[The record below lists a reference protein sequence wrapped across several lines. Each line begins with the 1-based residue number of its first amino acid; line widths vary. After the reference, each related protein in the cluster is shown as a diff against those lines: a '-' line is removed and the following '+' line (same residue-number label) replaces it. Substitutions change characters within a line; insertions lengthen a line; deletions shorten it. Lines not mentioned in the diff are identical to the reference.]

1 MECGDDNFD
10 RVRKSRAICKD
21 TWEKDT
27 TGMESDGYSKVE
39 HKNMDLHNNAVERVL
54 GSENLNA
61 AEDEMADIIYNNI
74 CQKEIHFIWL
84 HEWLECMTDKWIH

>member
-1 MECGDDNFD
+1 
-10 RVRKSRAICKD
+10 
-21 TWEKDT
+21 
-27 TGMESDGYSKVE
+27 MESDGYSKVE

-84 HEWLECMTDKWIH
+84 HE